1 MNNHEK
7 SKIKGFSFSSFLKNL
22 FFLIIILQI
31 LPMFLGNIKK
41 QFKSYVSPDTHVG
54 SLKIGAIDSSSFIIK
69 QIHKFQKKPEIK
81 ALLLKIQSP
90 GGLPGTS
97 QAIFNELKKF
107 KEEKPIV
114 ALVDDLCAS
123 GGYYVACMANQI
135 IANPSSLIGSIGS
148 RWMLPNIEKLL
159 ERFNVKVDEI
169 KSGKYKTILSMTRE
183 RTPEETQL
191 LQELSDDTY
200 QQFISDVA
208 KERGLDT
215 KDQTVW
221 ADGKIFTG
229 NQALKL
235 KLVDKLGSLSDAK
248 ETITNLLVEKG
259 VTIEG
264 KIKLIHPK
272 TPSPLAKL
280 FGGEENGNEDNQ
292 GFAANTANLLSRIWH
307 RFCAKLSS
315 KTATLG

>member
-1 MNNHEK
+1 
-7 SKIKGFSFSSFLKNL
+7 
-22 FFLIIILQI
+22 
-31 LPMFLGNIKK
+31 
-41 QFKSYVSPDTHVG
+41 VG
-54 SLKIGAIDSSSFIIK
+54 SLKIGTIDSTRFIIK
-69 QIHKFQKKPEIK
+69 QIHKFQKKPEVK

-107 KEEKPIV
+107 KEEKPV
-114 ALVDDLCAS
+114 VVLVDDLCAS

-135 IANPSSLIGSIGS
+135 IANPSSLVGSIGS
-148 RWMLPNIEKLL
+148 KWVLPNIEKLL

-169 KSGKYKTILSMTRE
+169 KSGKYKTLLSMTRE

-208 KERGLDT
+208 KERGLDI
-215 KDQTVW
+215 KDKAIW

-248 ETITNLLVEKG
+248 EVITNLLVEKG
-259 VTIEG
+259 VTVEG
-264 KIKLIHPK
+264 KIKLIHPRG
-272 TPSPLAKL
+272 PSPLSKL
-280 FGGEENGNEDNQ
+280 LGGEASEDEDQ
-292 GFAANTANLLSRIWH
+292 QSFSANAANLLSRIWN
-307 RFCAKLSS
+307 RFCTRLSS
-315 KTATLG
+315 KTATLS